1 VTCKE
6 ISLLI
11 VEDHYPT
18 RDGLTAFLSQ
28 DYTCFAAAS
37 AEEAIRLLGARY
49 FNLVLTDIRLPGG
62 SGLEVCRLVHKMRLD
77 TVVLVMTG
85 MTDIEY
91 RVRAMREG
99 ALYFVEKPIDPEKLL
114 VWVKSALRC
123 QALARG
129 RRRYEDGMRAANG
142 TMKARAG

>member
-1 VTCKE
+1 VSCKE

-28 DYTCFAAAS
+28 EYSCFAAAS
-37 AEEAIRLLGARY
+37 AEEATRLLGARY
-49 FNLVLTDIRLPGG
+49 FNLVLTDIRLPGA

-77 TVVLVMTG
+77 TVMLVMTG

-91 RVRAMREG
+91 RASAMREG
-99 ALYFVEKPIDPEKLL
+99 ALFFLEKPIDPEKLL
-114 VWVKSALRC
+114 TWVKSALRC

-142 TMKARAG
+142 TLRARAR